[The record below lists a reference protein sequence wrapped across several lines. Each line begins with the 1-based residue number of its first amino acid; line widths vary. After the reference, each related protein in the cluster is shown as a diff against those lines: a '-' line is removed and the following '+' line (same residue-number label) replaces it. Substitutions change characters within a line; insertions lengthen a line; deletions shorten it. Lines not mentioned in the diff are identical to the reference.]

1 MRPYQ
6 LPQFFFQYFKHLTFD
21 IPPFAELMTAVC
33 MAVFYWN
40 FTSICG
46 ISGYLFDCDV
56 HGVPFKCIIPN
67 HWKVPNEHVHGST

>member
-1 MRPYQ
+1 
-6 LPQFFFQYFKHLTFD
+6 
-21 IPPFAELMTAVC
+21 MTAVC

-67 HWKVPNEHVHGST
+67 HWKVPNERQHGTITITSCYI

>member
-1 MRPYQ
+1 
-6 LPQFFFQYFKHLTFD
+6 
-21 IPPFAELMTAVC
+21 MTAVC

-67 HWKVPNEHVHGST
+67 HWKVPSERRHGSSHNYFMTHFKLIQCTRSGSNVCRFPDST

>member
-1 MRPYQ
+1 M
-6 LPQFFFQYFKHLTFD
+6 
-21 IPPFAELMTAVC
+21 C

-67 HWKVPNEHVHGST
+67 HWKVPKERKHGSNHNYFIL